1 MKNLPINLDTFGFVE
16 REKNNS
22 GKYILN
28 RCGRDFLYYALH
40 YFFPEKY
47 NHLVNNPQYIQK
59 HNIFGLSVHP
69 WFAWTLLQFIYVPKL
84 LTKQNLKLF
93 INDEPIDS
101 FLDFYRVLLKPSK
114 ITATQRIQEVE
125 SVVDKGFVSGIDI
138 SLGLG
143 GLMDHVMFVYGYD
156 KHNLFV
162 FDTRKIKKLEYEK
175 LTNDNRFFMKL
186 PKAIMQKR
194 WSIFGRVWV
203 IKLANS
209 VKGHL

>member
-114 ITATQRIQEVE
+114 LLLPKE
-125 SVVDKGFVSGIDI
+125 
-138 SLGLG
+138 
-143 GLMDHVMFVYGYD
+143 Y
-156 KHNLFV
+156 
-162 FDTRKIKKLEYEK
+162 KKLNLWLIKVLFLELIY
-175 LTNDNRFFMKL
+175 LWDWVGL
-186 PKAIMQKR
+186 WIMSCLCMVMINIIYLFLILQ
-194 WSIFGRVWV
+194 
-203 IKLANS
+203 N
-209 VKGHL
+209 